1 MGLTLF
7 NQLEMGAYGNT
18 QYENHIV
25 GNSIGSISFIHFDIY
40 GEACNIGGN
49 LITLKTEILMGNT
62 ISLKDPNLYKRRTSY
77 TLSLSLYIYIFR
89 FRSL

>member
-1 MGLTLF
+1 MFLSTKKIGLTLF

-62 ISLKDPNLYKRRTSY
+62 IKKHLMFEAPQ
-77 TLSLSLYIYIFR
+77 FV
-89 FRSL
+89 